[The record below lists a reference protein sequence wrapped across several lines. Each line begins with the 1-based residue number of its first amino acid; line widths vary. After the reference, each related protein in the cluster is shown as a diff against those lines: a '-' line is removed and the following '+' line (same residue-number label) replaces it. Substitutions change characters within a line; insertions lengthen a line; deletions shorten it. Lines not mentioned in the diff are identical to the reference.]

1 MGGARILV
9 EMKISRIV
17 RTSFKKGNS
26 KGKKISRRRGRDV
39 RKTVR
44 EVKMPG
50 RIDVRVGKKI
60 SRRRGRDVRKT
71 AREVKMPGRIDV
83 KVGKKISRRSGRNKA
98 EANSEVVRSLGD
110 DKVLSG
116 AVKDKRIWADNGEG
130 VNRVEKTGAV
140 KGKGG
145 VNKPFAWK
153 VKGSFIFT
161 KRSLVS
167 NAKSFFY
174 LQTAVLWRRG
184 NWIAVA
190 NF

>member
-39 RKTVR
+39 RKT
-44 EVKMPG
+44 
-50 RIDVRVGKKI
+50 
-60 SRRRGRDVRKT
+60 

-83 KVGKKISRRSGRNKA
+83 KVGKKISKGSGRNKA
-98 EANSEVVRSLGD
+98 EANSEVVRSLDD

-161 KRSLVS
+161 KRSLVGMQ
-167 NAKSFFY
+167 NHFFIFK
-174 LQTAVLWRRG
+174 LQSSGGEVIG
-184 NWIAVA
+184 
-190 NF
+190 